1 MKTTVMK
8 KALFLIASTALA
20 IPAFAPGISFGES
33 QEPKLPKVKNIIF
46 MVGDGMGMAYVTAH
60 RYMKNNPA
68 TVVMEETEFDKHF
81 VGMQKTYGEDD
92 DENITD
98 SAAAATAMAGGV
110 KTYNTAISVDNDLS
124 EVKTILEYAKGM
136 GKSTGLVATSELTDA
151 TPAAFGAHDSF
162 RKNMNALAN
171 DFYDE
176 KINGSHKIDVML
188 GGGSKYF
195 VRNDRNLVNEF
206 RKDGYSIV
214 STRNN
219 LLANNNN
226 KVLGLFAEEGL
237 DKMIDRTEQTP
248 SLEEMATTA
257 IKRLNTNKNGFF
269 LMVEGSQIDWAGHD
283 NDIVAAMSEM
293 EDFERALK
301 AVIEFAK
308 KDGNTLVV
316 LTADHSTGGLSVGA
330 NKSYFYDVTPIKAAK
345 RTPEYLSK
353 VISEGANVRDT
364 LKKFIDLPLTE
375 QEVEAVVA
383 ASKVTDQGL
392 LQASPHIIA
401 TQQRV
406 NIANAIEAIFN
417 NRTFTGWTSVHH
429 TGEDVPVYAYGPGKE
444 LFAGLHENTEI
455 SKNFLRLFSGKVVNQ

>member
-1 MKTTVMK
+1 MKANVMK
-8 KALFLIASTALA
+8 KAWILIASTALA
-20 IPAFAPGISFGES
+20 IPAFAPGLSHGKS
-33 QEPKLPKVKNIIF
+33 QEPKLPNVKNIIF

-98 SAAAATAMAGGV
+98 SAAATAMAGGV

-124 EVKTILEYAKGM
+124 EVKSILEYAKGM

-214 STRNN
+214 TTRND
-219 LLANNNN
+219 LLADHND
-226 KVLGLFAEEGL
+226 KILGLFAEEGL
-237 DKMIDRTEQTP
+237 DKMIDRSEQTP
-248 SLEEMATTA
+248 SLEVMATAA
-257 IKRLNTNKNGFF
+257 IKRLDTNKNGFF

-293 EDFERALK
+293 EDFERAFK
-301 AVIEFAK
+301 AVIDFAK

-330 NKSYFYDVTPIKAAK
+330 NKSYFFDVTPIKAAK

-353 VISEGANVRDT
+353 MISEGADVRET

-375 QEVEAVVA
+375 QEVEAVITA
-383 ASKVTDQGL
+383 TKVTDQEL
-392 LQASPHIIA
+392 LQTSPHVIA
-401 TQQRV
+401 TKQRV

-417 NRTFTGWTSVHH
+417 NRSFTGWTSVQH
-429 TGEDVPVYAYGPGKE
+429 TAEDVPVYAYGPGKE

-455 SKNFLRLFSGKVVNQ
+455 PKNFLNLLTGEIVKQ